1 MLNWFDLMQQARS
14 NAGLD
19 VLTRQFNLSDDQAQK
34 AMLAFLP
41 AFAMGMQ
48 HLMLTAPSN
57 PLLQSMA
64 GPWAGNPWQAAMSSQ
79 AQQNG
84 KRLIDSLFGSDEAS
98 RRIAHRAADFT
109 GLNVE
114 LMQQMLPLMA
124 GILAGTLHQT
134 MTGQGRMAE
143 MFTTPAKAPEKTRTE
158 ADPWTALWT
167 GWAEAFPLK
176 EGEDR
181 TSDERRPSLSPS
193 APSSSGGESTSL
205 PWQDMMQKGQEMQMQ
220 YLTSLQ
226 SILDEAWKPRKAGR

>member
-1 MLNWFDLMQQARS
+1 MLNWSDLMRQAQS

-57 PLLQSMA
+57 PLLQGMA
-64 GPWAGNPWQAAMSSQ
+64 GAWAGNPWQAAMSSQ

-109 GLNVE
+109 GLNVD
-114 LMQQMLPLMA
+114 LIQQMLPLMA
-124 GILAGTLHQT
+124 GILAGTLHQM
-134 MTGQGRMAE
+134 MTGQGRTADMFPAPAE
-143 MFTTPAKAPEKTRTE
+143 APEKAGKQ
-158 ADPWTALWT
+158 ADPWTTLWA
-167 GWAEAFPLK
+167 GWAQAFPSK
-176 EGEDR
+176 EGGDR
-181 TSDERRPSLSPS
+181 ASEERRQPPS
-193 APSSSGGESTSL
+193 GQESTSL

-226 SILDEAWKPRKAGR
+226 SILDEAWKSRKPEH

>member
-1 MLNWFDLMQQARS
+1 MLNWFDLMRQAQS

-57 PLLQSMA
+57 PLLQGMA
-64 GPWAGNPWQAAMSSQ
+64 GAWAANPWQAAMSSQ

-109 GLNVE
+109 GLNVD

-124 GILAGTLHQT
+124 GILAGTLHQM
-134 MTGQGRMAE
+134 MTGQGRTAD
-143 MFTTPAKAPEKTRTE
+143 MFQAPAKAPEKADTQ
-158 ADPWTALWT
+158 ADPWTALWA
-167 GWAEAFPLK
+167 GWAQAFPPK
-176 EGEDR
+176 EGGDQ
-181 TSDERRPSLSPS
+181 TPGGRRQPR
-193 APSSSGGESTSL
+193 SGQESTSL

-226 SILDEAWKPRKAGR
+226 SILDEGWKSRKPGH